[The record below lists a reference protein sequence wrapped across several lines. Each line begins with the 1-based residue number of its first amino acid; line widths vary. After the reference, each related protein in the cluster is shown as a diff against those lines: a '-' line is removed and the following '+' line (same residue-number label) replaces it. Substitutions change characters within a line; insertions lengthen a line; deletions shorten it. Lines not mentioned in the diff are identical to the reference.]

1 MLQLKISDN
10 LQLCTELHCNKQCIG
25 TKCLA
30 ILTFLGEDAGVEVRR
45 EAKMSGT
52 LQEAKE
58 QDFEISIGNI
68 VMEKGVKG
76 LWSESERK
84 RQ

>member
-1 MLQLKISDN
+1 
-10 LQLCTELHCNKQCIG
+10 
-25 TKCLA
+25 
-30 ILTFLGEDAGVEVRR
+30 
-45 EAKMSGT
+45 MSGT

-84 RQ
+84 KQ